1 MKIIFRNA
9 KTPAQT
15 RYIASLHIKFI
26 PRFSNAD
33 LKERSPKE
41 RRQGNSL

>member
-15 RYIASLHIKFI
+15 RYIASLQIKFI
-26 PRFSNAD
+26 PRFSNAHELHPAVSD
-33 LKERSPKE
+33 RS
-41 RRQGNSL
+41 